1 MTQKSDIIHHMRSA
15 FITPL
20 EALRLYGC
28 YRFSARINEIRDNYD
43 LKEMW
48 TVTRKGKRIKA
59 FKIKGIK

>member
-1 MTQKSDIIHHMRSA
+1 MRSA
-15 FITPL
+15 FIAPL
-20 EALRLYGC
+20 EAFRLYGC

-48 TVTRKGKRIKA
+48 TVTSKGKRIKA